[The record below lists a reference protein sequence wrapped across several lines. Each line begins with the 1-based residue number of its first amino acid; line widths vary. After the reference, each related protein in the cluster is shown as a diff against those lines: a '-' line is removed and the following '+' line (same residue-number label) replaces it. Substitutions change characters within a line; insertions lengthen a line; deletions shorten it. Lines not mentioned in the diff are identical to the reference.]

1 MATATVKS
9 SIFSY
14 EGLDRNGKLKRGEI
28 SGTNPSFIKA
38 ELRKQ
43 GVIGLKNWPKNA
55 KI

>member
-1 MATATVKS
+1 MATATVKT

-43 GVIGLKNWPKNA
+43 GVIRVKKLA
-55 KI
+55 KKRKT